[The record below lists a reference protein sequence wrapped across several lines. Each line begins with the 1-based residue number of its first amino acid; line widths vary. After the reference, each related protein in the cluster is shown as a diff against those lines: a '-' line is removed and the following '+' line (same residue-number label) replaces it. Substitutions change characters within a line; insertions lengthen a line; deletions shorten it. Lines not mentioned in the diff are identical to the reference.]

1 MAKYNSRML
10 KTLNSQLL
18 GLLFWLNPINTLTLA
33 HKFNILP
40 SVLK

>member
-18 GLLFWLNPINTLTLA
+18 GLLFWLSPISTLTLA